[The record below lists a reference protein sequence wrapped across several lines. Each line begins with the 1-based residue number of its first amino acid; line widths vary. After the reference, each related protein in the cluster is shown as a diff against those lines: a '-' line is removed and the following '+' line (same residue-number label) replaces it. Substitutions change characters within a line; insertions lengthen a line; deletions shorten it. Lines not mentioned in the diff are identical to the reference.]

1 MTSSQATGGT
11 AAVLRLILRRDRIRL
26 PIWLLGIIGVV
37 AGSANG
43 VQSVYAT
50 PRDRQIYA
58 DTIGNSAGSI
68 AMGGPPNA
76 LETMGGITVFETSA
90 TALVSIALMAIFL
103 GVRHSRGEEEAGRL
117 ELLRSAQLGRMAPLT
132 AVGLYLSAA
141 SVIVGAGIALSFV
154 GLGLPA
160 IGSWVFGAS
169 VTATGLVFAAVAL
182 VAAQVT
188 EHARAAVGGASAVL
202 AVAFA
207 LRAIGDVSTPAL
219 SWLSPLG
226 WSQATAPYD
235 RDRWW
240 PLLLSLAASGGM
252 AVIAALLV
260 ERRDL
265 GAGLV
270 APRLGPATASRRL
283 AGAWGLTARLQ
294 RTAFGSWT
302 VGMLLGGVGLGSVAG
317 DVEGLVKDRPD
328 LQDVLAPNG
337 GDITDAYLGTAL
349 LILALVAAGYTVS
362 SVLRMRSEET
372 AGRLE
377 PLLSTGLARLRW
389 AAGAV
394 TFAAVSTIVVLLA
407 GGIGLGLT
415 SAGTTNASGVVGDSV
430 AGSLA
435 YVPAA
440 FLLAGLAV
448 ALVGWFPRATQ
459 VAWAFAAACFVV
471 GYLGQVLSFPN
482 WLRDLSPYTHVPQ
495 VPTEGF
501 SAGTPTLLLVLALL
515 LGAAGFVGLQRRD
528 IG

>member
-1 MTSSQATGGT
+1 
-11 AAVLRLILRRDRIRL
+11 
-26 PIWLLGIIGVV
+26 
-37 AGSANG
+37 
-43 VQSVYAT
+43 
-50 PRDRQIYA
+50 
-58 DTIGNSAGSI
+58 
-68 AMGGPPNA
+68 
-76 LETMGGITVFETSA
+76 
-90 TALVSIALMAIFL
+90 
-103 GVRHSRGEEEAGRL
+103 
-117 ELLRSAQLGRMAPLT
+117 
-132 AVGLYLSAA
+132 
-141 SVIVGAGIALSFV
+141 
-154 GLGLPA
+154 
-160 IGSWVFGAS
+160 
-169 VTATGLVFAAVAL
+169 
-182 VAAQVT
+182 
-188 EHARAAVGGASAVL
+188 
-202 AVAFA
+202 
-207 LRAIGDVSTPAL
+207 
-219 SWLSPLG
+219 
-226 WSQATAPYD
+226 
-235 RDRWW
+235 
-240 PLLLSLAASGGM
+240 
-252 AVIAALLV
+252 
-260 ERRDL
+260 
-265 GAGLV
+265 
-270 APRLGPATASRRL
+270 
-283 AGAWGLTARLQ
+283 
-294 RTAFGSWT
+294 
-302 VGMLLGGVGLGSVAG
+302 MLLGGVGLGSVAG
-317 DVEGLVKDRPD
+317 DVEGLIKDRPD

-377 PLLSTGLARLRW
+377 LLLSTGLARLRW

-459 VAWAFAAACFVV
+459 VAWAVAAACFVV

>member
-1 MTSSQATGGT
+1 MTSSQATVGT
-11 AAVLRLILRRDRIRL
+11 AALLRLILRRDRIRL

-90 TALVSIALMAIFL
+90 TALVSMALMAIFL

-169 VTATGLVFAAVAL
+169 ITATGLVFAAVAL

-283 AGAWGLTARLQ
+283 AGA
-294 RTAFGSWT
+294 
-302 VGMLLGGVGLGSVAG
+302 
-317 DVEGLVKDRPD
+317 
-328 LQDVLAPNG
+328 
-337 GDITDAYLGTAL
+337 
-349 LILALVAAGYTVS
+349 
-362 SVLRMRSEET
+362 
-372 AGRLE
+372 
-377 PLLSTGLARLRW
+377 
-389 AAGAV
+389 GA
-394 TFAAVSTIVVLLA
+394 
-407 GGIGLGLT
+407 
-415 SAGTTNASGVVGDSV
+415 
-430 AGSLA
+430 
-435 YVPAA
+435 
-440 FLLAGLAV
+440 
-448 ALVGWFPRATQ
+448 
-459 VAWAFAAACFVV
+459 
-471 GYLGQVLSFPN
+471 
-482 WLRDLSPYTHVPQ
+482 
-495 VPTEGF
+495 
-501 SAGTPTLLLVLALL
+501 
-515 LGAAGFVGLQRRD
+515 
-528 IG
+528 